1 MKYILPLI
9 FLALIAACEQAPKA
23 DKATTT
29 KAQSV
34 KEGEG
39 SAYLVDTTTSELQW
53 IGTKP
58 TGKHTGRFQIQQ
70 GKLYVKDKDITG
82 GTFTIN
88 MSSLQDLDLL
98 QTDTALQHKLEREL
112 KGPLFFDVEKFPIA
126 TFEITGSSDFH
137 PSVGNDVM
145 MKDANYMIQGNLT
158 IKNITM
164 NISFPSSIK
173 INNGVLTAEAVFNID
188 RTLWGMT
195 YRADKSMQD
204 KLINSQVNIQ
214 LKIRGV
220 KH

>member
-9 FLALIAACEQAPKA
+9 FLALMAACEEAPKA

-29 KAQSV
+29 EAQSV

-39 SAYLVDTTTSELQW
+39 KVYRIDTIGSTLQW

-58 TGKHTGRFQIQQ
+58 TGKHTGRFLMKQ
-70 GKLYVKDKDITG
+70 GKLYVKDTSITG
-82 GTFTIN
+82 GTIAID
-88 MSSLQDLDLL
+88 MGSLKDMDLSYS
-98 QTDTALQHKLEREL
+98 DTALQRKLETEL
-112 KGPLFFDVEKFPIA
+112 KGPLFFDVEQFPVA
-126 TFEITGSSDFH
+126 TFEITGVTDFK

-158 IKNITM
+158 IKNVTK
-164 NISFPSSIK
+164 NISFPSCIK
-173 INNGVLTAEAVFNID
+173 IANGVLTAEAVFNID
-188 RTLWGMT
+188 RTQWGMT

-214 LKIRGV
+214 LKLRAE
-220 KH
+220 H